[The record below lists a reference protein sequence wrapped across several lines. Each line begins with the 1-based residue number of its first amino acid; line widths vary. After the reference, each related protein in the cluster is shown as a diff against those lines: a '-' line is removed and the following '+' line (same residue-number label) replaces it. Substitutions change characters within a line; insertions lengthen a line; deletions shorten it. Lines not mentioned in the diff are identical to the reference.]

1 MIRLPPKPT
10 RTDTLFP
17 YTTLFRSAGADPGQP
32 AHRTDPPRGRCLAP
46 VCGRIAG
53 GGGSGVDR
61 RQCAVEPDEPPASP
75 DAGRTDAPVR
85 HALRAALW
93 LPLGAAFPGPAR
105 AVGLRAGRRR
115 RPVLHP
121 IGTASCG

>member
-32 AHRTDPPRGRCLAP
+32 AHRTDPPRCRCLAP

-75 DAGRTDAPVR
+75 DDGRTDDPVR
-85 HALRAALW
+85 NALRAALW
-93 LPLGAAFPGPAR
+93 LPLGAEI
-105 AVGLRAGRRR
+105 GR
-115 RPVLHP
+115 
-121 IGTASCG
+121 ASCRERVCQYV